1 MQRGRRCL
9 YVQGGLTACAQRPLP
24 VPGSTPALPPTPDPA
39 LSTHTSCQGSPA
51 FLGAPFPQPELL
63 LLCWGLC
70 CSPVSFLCWG
80 PGRAGEPQVGPPSDL
95 PGLQHRPAPRG
106 LPACSFTP
114 GSGPLTPPGGEG
126 PWQVPPQTSRSPDLT
141 VTLSPHATGGVLP
154 PGGGESGGVLRA
166 YDPHSVPRLHTIV
179 KASPAHPEGTKR
191 HRPPRG
197 RGRGVF
203 FRAFARSPKVCRG
216 CAVLTVGRRASTP
229 VPGAPWAVMGT
240 HCVLTAA
247 WGGSPCWLTA
257 ETEGRRAVSE
267 PELGDGCPPAPQRV
281 APVGCAPPPQHG
293 PDFAL
298 HPLSQALPPTG
309 PSEARP
315 RRRGAVGLH
324 REGREGLVHTPNHTP
339 NAHVPRAA
347 VHRS

>member
-1 MQRGRRCL
+1 MSVQRGPGCL
-9 YVQGGLTACAQRPLP
+9 YVQGGLAACAQRPLP

-39 LSTHTSCQGSPA
+39 LSTHTSRQGSPA

-179 KASPAHPEGTKR
+179 KASPAHPEGQSGTA
-191 HRPPRG
+191 PRG
-197 RGRGVF
+197 AEAVVFSSERLRVPEGVQG
-203 FRAFARSPKVCRG
+203 VCGSHRWTSSIYAG
-216 CAVLTVGRRASTP
+216 
-229 VPGAPWAVMGT
+229 PW
-240 HCVLTAA
+240 
-247 WGGSPCWLTA
+247 GS
-257 ETEGRRAVSE
+257 
-267 PELGDGCPPAPQRV
+267 LGSDG
-281 APVGCAPPPQHG
+281 
-293 PDFAL
+293 
-298 HPLSQALPPTG
+298 HPL
-309 PSEARP
+309 RP
-315 RRRGAVGLH
+315 HGGL
-324 REGREGLVHTPNHTP
+324 GWVPLL
-339 NAHVPRAA
+339 AHG
-347 VHRS
+347 